1 MGGHAVGSS
10 MAVYVAPFPWF
21 HPAEFYYESS
31 GGCSCG
37 SFQKLNVEGEWRGDT
52 PIHYNSLKAFV
63 GL

>member
-1 MGGHAVGSS
+1 

-52 PIHYNSLKAFV
+52 PIHYNSLKVFV